1 MITDSVL
8 VEAAYTL
15 GKHSGN
21 CNLAPD
27 GAAMF
32 SRVFDL
38 TVRAGIAV
46 SPDQWASKKAGRSYV
61 LEAVARMGQTA
72 AELAGRGGDITEAI
86 MRRAANTVVDQ
97 ERQRLGIPM
106 PERQAIVQ
114 SQFCFCYVISDLFE

>member
-38 TVRAGIAV
+38 TVRAGIAD
-46 SPDQWASKKAGRSYV
+46 SPDQWASKKFGRSYV
-61 LEAVARMGQTA
+61 LEAVAQMGRTA
-72 AELAGRGGDITEAI
+72 AELAGQGGEITEAI

-97 ERQRLGIPM
+97 ER
-106 PERQAIVQ
+106 ERQRIPRPDRQGIVV
-114 SQFCFCYVISDLFE
+114 SKFCFCYVISGLFE